1 VAEEVIPDDDTATDE
16 LEAGREEMLPT
27 VGMTEEADREV
38 VLPTVGMAEDEA
50 ETVRLAV
57 LDDET
62 AEVGVGALG
71 TDAARRVALYTE
83 SVFALPQISPDKPL
97 QLEAQ

>member
-1 VAEEVIPDDDTATDE
+1 MAEEVIPEDDAAADE
-16 LEAGREEMLPT
+16 LETGREVVLPT
-27 VGMTEEADREV
+27 IGMAEEADREV
-38 VLPTVGMAEDEA
+38 VLPTVGMADDEA

-62 AEVGVGALG
+62 AEVGVGTLG
-71 TDAARRVALYTE
+71 TDAARTVALYTE